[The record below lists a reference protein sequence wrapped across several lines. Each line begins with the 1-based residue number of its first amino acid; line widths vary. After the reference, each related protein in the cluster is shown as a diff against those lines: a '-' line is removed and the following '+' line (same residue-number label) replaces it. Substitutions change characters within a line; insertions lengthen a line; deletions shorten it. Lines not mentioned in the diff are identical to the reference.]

1 MARLLSL
8 LAALSL
14 VALVRPCNLSAARD
28 KHVGGY
34 MYSYYVPPA
43 SSTPWRPTWS
53 PDGRQLAFSMAGSIW
68 KIRVGDGVAY
78 ELTANP
84 GYDSSPAWSPDGR
97 WIAYTTEA
105 ISGGTNL
112 MLLNVATG
120 ESTALTEGSNLH
132 LEPVWSP
139 DGSRLA
145 FVLNQPRNRFHV
157 YAMPLE
163 NGKPGAPVRITDE
176 SSFGRA
182 RLYFDEYD
190 DHISPSFSPDG
201 KEMLLVSNRGIT
213 LGSGAIWRA
222 PVEPNAMAKGR
233 QLLREETLYRTQP
246 QWSPDGKRILY
257 SSHRGSQFNNLYVLP
272 VEGGEPYQLT
282 FGDWD
287 RFDPR
292 WSPDGEWIA
301 YISNEKG
308 VSDLRLLKTF
318 GGEERKVEIQRRVYR
333 RPMGT
338 VEVRIKDV
346 TTGGLTAARIYL
358 TGSDGKAYAPPDA
371 FRRIAPRVNKEDY
384 FHTSGRFVV
393 DVPEGPVTIEAV
405 KGFEYKPSS
414 INVTAGQGKLTLV
427 ELNLERLTDL
437 SALGWYSGS
446 DHVHMNYGGN
456 MRNTPE
462 NMLFMA
468 QAEDLNLVGAK
479 IANKDNRIL
488 DTQYF
493 TAKSHALSA
502 QGPILRFDQEY
513 RPPFYGHINFINLTK
528 HLISPFTTG
537 YEDTAIESL
546 YPSNTDMFR
555 LAVEQGAIGGYVHP
569 WSRDPETTQRGVARG
584 FPVDLAL
591 GVTAYLEVLTSAEH
605 YTHTSQ
611 VWHRALNCG
620 FKVTASAGEDSITDQ
635 QAMPIIGADR
645 AYAYLGSEFHWDGW
659 VDAIRAG
666 RTFVTN
672 GPLLQFEVNGEI
684 PGAEIRL
691 PAGGGSVEVSGR
703 LQSIVPVETL
713 EVISNGRVIETI
725 PLDSGGTAA
734 QFRKRVPVPRSGW
747 LTLRAAGK
755 SARHPIDDAYPVA
768 ETSPVFVY
776 CGEQPIR
783 SRPDAEYFLRWID
796 DITKQAN
803 EHAGWRSER
812 ERAHVLGQFAE
823 ARRIF
828 EQRATE

>member
-1 MARLLSL
+1 MFIPQ
-8 LAALSL
+8 L
-14 VALVRPCNLSAARD
+14 VFAARG

-34 MYSYYVPPA
+34 MYSYYVPPT
-43 SSTPWRPTWS
+43 SSTPWRPAWS
-53 PDGRQLAFSMAGSIW
+53 PDGRQIAFSMAGSIW
-68 KIRVGDGVAY
+68 KIRVGETVAY

-84 GYDSSPAWSPDGR
+84 GYDSSPVWSPDGR
-97 WIAYTTEA
+97 WIVYTTEA

-120 ESTALTEGSNLH
+120 ESTPLTKGDDLH

-139 DGSRLA
+139 DGSRIA
-145 FVLNQPRNRFHV
+145 FVLNQPRSRFHV

-163 NGKPGAPVRITDE
+163 NGKPGAPVRITE
-176 SSFGRA
+176 ENSFGRP
-182 RLYFDEYD
+182 RLYFDAYD

-222 PVEPNAMAKGR
+222 PVEPDAMAKAQ

-272 VEGGEPYQLT
+272 VAGGEPYQLT
-282 FGDWD
+282 FGEWD
-287 RFDPR
+287 HFDPR

-308 VSDLRLLKTF
+308 ISDLRLLKTF
-318 GGEERKVEIQRRVYR
+318 GGEERKIEIQRRVYR

-338 VEVRIKDV
+338 VEVHVRDSSK
-346 TTGGLTAARIYL
+346 GSLTPARMYL
-358 TGSDGKAYAPPDA
+358 TGSDGKAYGPADA
-371 FRRIAPRVNKEDY
+371 FLRIAPRATKEDF
-384 FHTSGRFVV
+384 FHTTGRFVV
-393 DVPEGPVTIEAV
+393 DVPEGAVMIEAV
-405 KGFEYKPSS
+405 KGFEYKPVSK
-414 INVTAGQGKLTLV
+414 NVTASSGKVTLV
-427 ELNLERLTDL
+427 EMSMDRLTDL

-468 QAEDLNLVGAK
+468 QAEDLDVVGEK

-488 DTQYF
+488 DHQYF
-493 TAKSHALSA
+493 TGTPHALSSEDR
-502 QGPILRFDQEY
+502 ILRFDEEY
-513 RPPFYGHINFINLTK
+513 RPPFYGHINFLNLTK

-537 YEDTAIESL
+537 YEGTAIERL

-555 LAVEQGAIGGYVHP
+555 LASEQGAIGGYVHP
-569 WSRDPETTQRGVARG
+569 WSADPETTGRGVARG

-591 GVTAYLEVLTSAEH
+591 GTIAYLEVLTSAEH

-620 FKVTASAGEDSITDQ
+620 FRLTASAGEDSITDSP
-635 QAMPIIGADR
+635 AMPILGADR
-645 AYAYLGSEFHWDGW
+645 LYAYLGPELRWDGW
-659 VDAIRAG
+659 VDAIRRG
-666 RTFVTN
+666 QTFVTN

-691 PAGGGSVEVSGR
+691 PAAGGTVEVNGR
-703 LQSIVPVETL
+703 LQSIVPVKSL
-713 EVISNGRVIETI
+713 EVIFNGRVIESL
-725 PLDSGGTAA
+725 PLDSGGTTA
-734 QFRKRVPVPRSGW
+734 QFRKRISIPKSGW
-747 LTLRAAGK
+747 LTLKAAGT
-755 SARHPIDDAYPVA
+755 SVRRPVDDAYPVA
-768 ETSPVFVY
+768 ETSPVYVY

-783 SRPDAEYFLRWID
+783 SREDAEYFIRGID

-803 EHAGWRSER
+803 EHTGWRSER
-812 ERAHVLGQFAE
+812 ERAHVLAQFAE